1 MYSLMVER
9 YCGAYD
15 GDKFHNESV
24 SVADASATT
33 SDLDD
38 DIDDVDAESLS
49 LSLSAFPS
57 SDAETC
63 DVMAP

>member
-15 GDKFHNESV
+15 GDNFHNESV

-38 DIDDVDAESLS
+38 DDVDVES

-63 DVMAP
+63 DVIAP